1 MVNKIDRSILELKL
15 NGEEMYQNFV
25 RCLDMVNVIID
36 TYESDDMGS
45 LLVDPAVGSAA
56 FGSGK
61 DCWAFTITK
70 FARIYEKKF
79 KMDYKK
85 LMPKLWGDNFF
96 NAKTKK
102 F

>member
-1 MVNKIDRSILELKL
+1 
-15 NGEEMYQNFV
+15 
-25 RCLDMVNVIID
+25 
-36 TYESDDMGS
+36 MGD
-45 LLVDPAVGSAA
+45 LLVHPENGSVA

-79 KMDYKK
+79 KTDYKK
-85 LMPKLWGDNFF
+85 LMPKLWGDNYF
-96 NAKTKK
+96 NPATKK

>member
-1 MVNKIDRSILELKL
+1 
-15 NGEEMYQNFV
+15 
-25 RCLDMVNVIID
+25 MVNVIID
-36 TYESDDMGS
+36 TYEQEDMGP
-45 LLVDPAVGSAA
+45 LLVDPALGSCA

-61 DCWAFTITK
+61 DCWAYTITK

-79 KMDYKK
+79 KMDYRK

-96 NAKTKK
+96 NPATKK